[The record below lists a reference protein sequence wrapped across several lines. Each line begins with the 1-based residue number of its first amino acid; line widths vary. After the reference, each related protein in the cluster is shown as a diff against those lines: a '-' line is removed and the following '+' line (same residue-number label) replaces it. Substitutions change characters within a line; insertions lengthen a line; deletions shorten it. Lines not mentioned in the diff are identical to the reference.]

1 MVDQFA
7 RGMRLMRKHDPQL
20 QEDGFGLVREVAAER
35 LDDLIAAYSAEDDL
49 GIKCWLLELIG
60 DVRSPAA
67 LPVLSNALT
76 GQDESLRDWARR
88 GLELLD
94 TKGARTILWQEQQNQ
109 PPR

>member
-1 MVDQFA
+1 
-7 RGMRLMRKHDPQL
+7 MRKHDPQL
-20 QEDGFGLVREVAAER
+20 QEDGFGLVREAAGER

-49 GIKCWLLELIG
+49 GIKCWLLELG

-94 TKGARTILWQEQQNQ
+94 TKGARKILWQEQQNQ
-109 PPR
+109 